1 MSNGHY
7 AILRKSGE
15 AQEKRGRMESSQA
28 SKSSGRGLFLLVL
41 VLGASALLGGLYG
54 PSVRATAAG
63 SDDLQDSVKSFT
75 RVLSV
80 VERNYAD
87 PVDVDKSIYDG
98 AIPGML
104 HVLDPHSNFFD
115 PQQYAL
121 FREEQEGKYYGVGM
135 TVAPRENQ
143 TVVLAPFMAS
153 PAAKAGIRPG
163 DTILQVDGKNCT
175 GLTTTQVA
183 DMLKGAKG
191 TTVHISLGRE
201 GWEKPIEVTVVR
213 DEIPRPGVEF
223 SEMVKPGIGYV
234 RVSTFNETTDSDL
247 AEALKQL
254 NFSKLD
260 GLIIDLRN
268 NGGGLLNQAVGMA
281 DMFLDKNEIVVS
293 HRGRSSPERRYYAV
307 RGNQGIE
314 VPLIV
319 LVNGQSASA
328 SEIVSGA
335 IQDHDRG
342 LIVGEVSFGK
352 GLVQTQFPLSEDT
365 ALLLT
370 TARYYT
376 PSGRLIQRDYK
387 NVTLYDYHYNPKPPQ
402 KPEVKLT
409 DGGRQVFGG
418 GGITPDQTIAMPK
431 PNEFEEMLLQARRVL
446 SVPFRRGRFRA
457 LLSRH
462 TASHHQRVFT
472 RRFRDR
478 ATPQIPEPAARQVY
492 GSGPAGE
499 RHVAEVG
506 NQARSVH
513 HDLRAQRRLQSGA
526 RERCPA
532 GQGHRDDPPG
542 ESALRQR
549 AQSGGA
555 TAIGW
560 GAALVEWSIRQIG
573 SSTRTCEVKHFDRTS
588 CRQSPPAS
596 PLCSSLRIAT

>member
-1 MSNGHY
+1 
-7 AILRKSGE
+7 
-15 AQEKRGRMESSQA
+15 MESSQTP
-28 SKSSGRGLFLLVL
+28 KTSGRGLFLLVL

-80 VERNYAD
+80 VERNYAN

-314 VPLIV
+314 VPLVV

-418 GGITPDQTIAMPK
+418 GGITPDQVIAMPK
-431 PNEFEEMLLQARRVL
+431 PNDFEDMLL
-446 SVPFRRGRFRA
+446 RRGVFYPYPSGVGDFARFYLGTRPTITKEFSPDDSVIA
-457 LLSRH
+457 QLRGFLDKQHVKYSDQDLQANDAWLKWEIKRE
-462 TASHHQRVFT
+462 VFT
-472 RRFRDR
+472 TIFGLNEGYKVALEND
-478 ATPQIPEPAARQVY
+478 AQLDKGVEMIPQAKALYANVRKV
-492 GSGPAGE
+492 
-499 RHVAEVG
+499 V
-506 NQARSVH
+506 
-513 HDLRAQRRLQSGA
+513 AQRQT
-526 RERCPA
+526 E
-532 GQGHRDDPPG
+532 
-542 ESALRQR
+542 
-549 AQSGGA
+549 
-555 TAIGW
+555 
-560 GAALVEWSIRQIG
+560 
-573 SSTRTCEVKHFDRTS
+573 STR
-588 CRQSPPAS
+588 P
-596 PLCSSLRIAT
+596 

>member
-1 MSNGHY
+1 M
-7 AILRKSGE
+7 
-15 AQEKRGRMESSQA
+15 QSSQA

-254 NFSKLD
+254 SFSKLD

-431 PNEFEEMLLQARRVL
+431 PNEFEEMLLRHGVFYPFPSGVGDFARYYLGTRPTITKEFSPDDSVIAQLRKFLNQQHVKYTDQDLQANDSWLKWEIKRE
-446 SVPFRRGRFRA
+446 
-457 LLSRH
+457 
-462 TASHHQRVFT
+462 VFT
-472 RRFRDR
+472 TIFGLNEGYKVALEND
-478 ATPQIPEPAARQVY
+478 AQLDKGIEMIPQAKALYANVRKV
-492 GSGPAGE
+492 
-499 RHVAEVG
+499 V
-506 NQARSVH
+506 
-513 HDLRAQRRLQSGA
+513 AQRQSDG
-526 RERCPA
+526 
-532 GQGHRDDPPG
+532 
-542 ESALRQR
+542 
-549 AQSGGA
+549 
-555 TAIGW
+555 
-560 GAALVEWSIRQIG
+560 
-573 SSTRTCEVKHFDRTS
+573 TR
-588 CRQSPPAS
+588 P
-596 PLCSSLRIAT
+596 

>member
-1 MSNGHY
+1 
-7 AILRKSGE
+7 
-15 AQEKRGRMESSQA
+15 MESSPSA
-28 SKSSGRGLFLLVL
+28 RSAGRGVFLLAL
-41 VLGASALLGGLYG
+41 VLGISALLGGLYG
-54 PSVRATAAG
+54 PAVKATAAG

-143 TVVLAPFMAS
+143 TVVLAPFMNS

-163 DTILQVDGKNCT
+163 DIILAVDGKNCT

-183 DMLKGAKG
+183 DRLKGAKG
-191 TTVHISLGRE
+191 TAVHIALGRE
-201 GWEKPIEVTVVR
+201 GWDKPIQVAVVR

-223 SEMVKPGIGYV
+223 SEMLKPGIGYV

-247 AEALKQL
+247 ADALKQL
-254 NFSKLD
+254 DYSKLD
-260 GLIIDLRN
+260 GLVIDLRI

-281 DMFLDKNEIVVS
+281 DMFLDKNELVVS

-314 VPLIV
+314 VPLVV

-342 LIVGEVSFGK
+342 LIVGETSFGK

-376 PSGRLIQRDYK
+376 PSGRLIQRNYK
-387 NVTLYDYHYNPKPPQ
+387 NVTLYDYHYNPQPPQ

-409 DGGRQVFGG
+409 DSGRQVYGG
-418 GGITPDQTIAMPK
+418 GGITPDVAVSVPK
-431 PNEFEEMLLQARRVL
+431 PNDFQDLLL
-446 SVPFRRGRFRA
+446 RRGVFYPIPQGVGDFVRFYLGTRPTITQDFTPDDSVLAQFRKFLDQQHIKFTDQDIQANSAWLKWKIKREVFTTLFGLNDGYKVA
-457 LLSRH
+457 LENDPQLNKAIESIPQAKALYSNARKIVAQREASDLSRPDV
-462 TASHHQRVFT
+462 Q
-472 RRFRDR
+472 
-478 ATPQIPEPAARQVY
+478 
-492 GSGPAGE
+492 
-499 RHVAEVG
+499 
-506 NQARSVH
+506 
-513 HDLRAQRRLQSGA
+513 
-526 RERCPA
+526 
-532 GQGHRDDPPG
+532 
-542 ESALRQR
+542 
-549 AQSGGA
+549 
-555 TAIGW
+555 
-560 GAALVEWSIRQIG
+560 
-573 SSTRTCEVKHFDRTS
+573 
-588 CRQSPPAS
+588 
-596 PLCSSLRIAT
+596 

>member
-1 MSNGHY
+1 
-7 AILRKSGE
+7 
-15 AQEKRGRMESSQA
+15 MESSQTP
-28 SKSSGRGLFLLVL
+28 KSSGRGLFLLVL

-54 PSVRATAAG
+54 PSVRATAAGG

-135 TVAPRENQ
+135 TVAPRDNQ

-254 NFSKLD
+254 SFSKLD

-352 GLVQTQFPLSEDT
+352 GLVQTQFPLSEET

-418 GGITPDQTIAMPK
+418 GGITPDQVIAMPK
-431 PNEFEEMLLQARRVL
+431 PNDFEEMLLRRGVFYPYPSGVGDFARFYLGTRPNITKEFSPDDSVIAQLRAFLDKQHIKYSDQDLNANDTWLKWEVKREVFTTIFGLNEGYKVALQNDAQLDKGIEMIPQAKALYANVRRV
-446 SVPFRRGRFRA
+446 V
-457 LLSRH
+457 
-462 TASHHQRVFT
+462 
-472 RRFRDR
+472 
-478 ATPQIPEPAARQVY
+478 
-492 GSGPAGE
+492 
-499 RHVAEVG
+499 
-506 NQARSVH
+506 
-513 HDLRAQRRLQSGA
+513 AQRQT
-526 RERCPA
+526 
-532 GQGHRDDPPG
+532 D
-542 ESALRQR
+542 
-549 AQSGGA
+549 
-555 TAIGW
+555 
-560 GAALVEWSIRQIG
+560 G
-573 SSTRTCEVKHFDRTS
+573 SR
-588 CRQSPPAS
+588 P
-596 PLCSSLRIAT
+596 

>member
-1 MSNGHY
+1 
-7 AILRKSGE
+7 
-15 AQEKRGRMESSQA
+15 MESQGA
-28 SKSSGRGLFLLVL
+28 KPHGRGLILLFL
-41 VLGASALLGGLYG
+41 VLGVSALLGGLYG

-63 SDDLQDSVKSFT
+63 SDDMQDSVKSFT

-143 TVVLAPFMAS
+143 TVVLAPFMGS

-163 DTILQVDGKNCT
+163 DIIMQVDSKNCT

-201 GWEKPIEVTVVR
+201 GWDKPIEVTVVR

-223 SEMVKPGIGYV
+223 SETVKPGVGYV
-234 RVSTFNETTDSDL
+234 RVSTFNETTDADL
-247 AEALKQL
+247 ADALKQL
-254 NFSKLD
+254 NYPKLD

-409 DGGRQVFGG
+409 DSGRQVYGG
-418 GGITPDQTIAMPK
+418 GGITPDQVIAPPK
-431 PNEFEEMLLQARRVL
+431 PNDFQDMLL
-446 SVPFRRGRFRA
+446 RRGVFYPYPSGVGDFARYYLGTRPTITKEFSPDESVIAQLRKFLDEQHVKYSDQDLQA
-457 LLSRH
+457 NDAWLKWEIKRE
-462 TASHHQRVFT
+462 VFT
-472 RRFRDR
+472 TIFGLNEGYKVALDND
-478 ATPQIPEPAARQVY
+478 AQLNKGVEMIPQAKALYANARKV
-492 GSGPAGE
+492 
-499 RHVAEVG
+499 V
-506 NQARSVH
+506 
-513 HDLRAQRRLQSGA
+513 AQRQADNNR
-526 RERCPA
+526 P
-532 GQGHRDDPPG
+532 
-542 ESALRQR
+542 
-549 AQSGGA
+549 
-555 TAIGW
+555 
-560 GAALVEWSIRQIG
+560 
-573 SSTRTCEVKHFDRTS
+573 
-588 CRQSPPAS
+588 
-596 PLCSSLRIAT
+596 